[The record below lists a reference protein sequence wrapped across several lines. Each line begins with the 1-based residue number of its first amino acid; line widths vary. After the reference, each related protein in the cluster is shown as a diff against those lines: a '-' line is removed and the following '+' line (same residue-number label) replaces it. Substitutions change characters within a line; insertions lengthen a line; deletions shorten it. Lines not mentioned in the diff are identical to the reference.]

1 MSARVLVVDDDP
13 DVCETMQL
21 VLEDAGCEVLVATD
35 GRTTLDLLRNGAAPC
50 LVLLDLMMPGM
61 NGWQFLEAA
70 RREGLLDGIP
80 VVVVSGG
87 RFRKQEVLALGVAGY
102 LEKPLDFDRLIGTV
116 REYCKGV

>member
-1 MSARVLVVDDDP
+1 MSARVIVVDDDP
-13 DVCETMQL
+13 DVCEAMQF
-21 VLEDAGCEVLVATD
+21 VLEDTGCEVLVAND
-35 GRTTLDLLRNGAAPC
+35 GRTALDLLRNRAC

-70 RREGLLDGIP
+70 RREGLLDGTP

-87 RFRKQEVLALGVAGY
+87 RFPKQEVLALGVAGY
-102 LEKPLDFDRLIGTV
+102 LEKPLDLDRLIGTI